1 VNQRPFSRL
10 GRYLAWGV
18 LKRSLASLVL
28 VAVIYLAIDIVEV
41 KSSSHV
47 STDEWLL
54 WYGFKLP
61 SLVGLL
67 MPIGLVLGVQ
77 LMTATLRKS
86 GEWDA
91 VLASGIS
98 PRFIVSRMMVTPLA
112 ASLLAALLLLFVGP
126 LMLAVWNA
134 KLTPLPRSRNGPTEA
149 KWVKIERRLVKL
161 DRHREPIVVLER
173 DARGRP
179 TALYRSPRSD
189 APGAAWTPSDG
200 WSARPMPP
208 HLRTVTAAISRP
220 FEECSRT
227 VLPGAT
233 LTIGQ
238 LASEI
243 LNRRSLGISGALLE
257 AERALRF
264 AVIAACLVLP
274 LTMLL
279 ICYRTREPRAS
290 RLVAS
295 GLCVAVLYW
304 LLASAAWNGVSFGLV
319 PPVGLALLVPLLFVS
334 LALLFAGLRG
344 LCTARAPGWARGS
357 RQR

>member
-1 VNQRPFSRL
+1 
-10 GRYLAWGV
+10 
-18 LKRSLASLVL
+18 
-28 VAVIYLAIDIVEV
+28 
-41 KSSSHV
+41 
-47 STDEWLL
+47 
-54 WYGFKLP
+54 
-61 SLVGLL
+61 
-67 MPIGLVLGVQ
+67 VQ
-77 LMTATLRKS
+77 LMTASLRKS

-98 PRFIVSRMMVTPLA
+98 PRFLVSRMMVTPLA

-134 KLTPLPRSRNGPTEA
+134 KLTPSPKGRDVPTEA
-149 KWVKIERRLVKL
+149 EWVTLDRRLVKL

-179 TALYRSPRSD
+179 TALYRAPRSD

-200 WSARPMPP
+200 WSARTMPP
-208 HLRTVTAAISRP
+208 HLRTVPAAVSRP
-220 FEECSRT
+220 PEERSRT

-233 LTIGQ
+233 LTVGQ

-243 LNRRSLGISGALLE
+243 RNRRSLGRSGALLE

-295 GLCVAVLYW
+295 GLGVAVLYW
-304 LLASAAWNGVSFGLV
+304 LVASVAWNGVSFGLV
-319 PPVGLALLVPLLFVS
+319 PPVGLAVVVPLVFVS
-334 LALLFAGLRG
+334 LALLWAGLRS
-344 LCTARAPGWARGS
+344 LSVARI
-357 RQR
+357 